1 MRKAGCLSS
10 PFRRIS
16 VYRCRQLSHCLAER
30 FCCVDNE
37 SLRDSNKPEG
47 VFPLGRQGST
57 VDVEMFLGG
66 EEREIIFKPN

>member
-1 MRKAGCLSS
+1 
-10 PFRRIS
+10 
-16 VYRCRQLSHCLAER
+16 LAER